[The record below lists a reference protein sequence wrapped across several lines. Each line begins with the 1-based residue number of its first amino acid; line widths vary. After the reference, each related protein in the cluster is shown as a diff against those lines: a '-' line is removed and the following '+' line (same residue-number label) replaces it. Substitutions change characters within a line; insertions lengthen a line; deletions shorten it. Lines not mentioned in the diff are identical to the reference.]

1 MKTHSTALRLILL
14 LGWVVGILV
23 PLYSL
28 RQMSPPFQALFD
40 WAFQSHVSHVLM
52 HAFLYAVLAVLLAI
66 LCAPFFI
73 SPRRLCA
80 SVMIGVA
87 LVAVAQEG
95 IQVSAEQIEVGKD
108 EVFDVYV
115 DLNGGLLGLLLY
127 RTSARRRQHG
137 KGLS

>member
-14 LGWVVGILV
+14 LGWITGILV

-28 RQMSPPFQALFD
+28 RQMSPSFQAFFD
-40 WAFQSHVSHVLM
+40 WAFQSHFSHVLM

-66 LCAPFFI
+66 LCAPFHT

-80 SVMIGVA
+80 FVMIGVV

-95 IQVSAEQIEVGKD
+95 IQVSAEQIRRGAD
-108 EVFDVYV
+108 EVFDIFV
-115 DLNGGLLGLLLY
+115 DLNGGLLGLMLY
-127 RTSARRRQHG
+127 RANARRWQHR
-137 KGLS
+137 KGRL